1 MVNTVLDL
9 QKEALPWSKHC
20 EKHDYLIQNRQEV
33 ERQHNFMVRDFT
45 VKDIEFIVFA

>member
-1 MVNTVLDL
+1 MRMKPVLA
-9 QKEALPWSKHC
+9 KRG
-20 EKHDYLIQNRQEV
+20 EKHDYLIQSRQDG